1 MIDVL
6 SAANT
11 RGNAMKKRISLAV
24 ISILVTLFFLAV
36 SIYQLVRAY
45 GGLATG
51 DTANAALIAGWTSFL
66 LFIIGLISLL
76 LIVRSDTAN
85 I

>member
-11 RGNAMKKRISLAV
+11 RGNAMKKKIPLAA

-45 GGLATG
+45 GGLVAG
-51 DTANAALIAGWTSFL
+51 DEANAAQIAGWTSFL
-66 LFIIGLISLL
+66 LFLLGLMSLL
-76 LIVRSDTAN
+76 LIVRSDTAT